1 MVRASSNAL
10 RTLTK
15 MSMRSPYRFMA
26 CIALFAVVL
35 SCVAV
40 LAGPT
45 SPAAACI
52 RLYIPRLAVDRC
64 VVQGGQA
71 AIDAGNVV
79 EFTTLT
85 GGSVVW
91 VAAHRSSHGSSFAA
105 LPGLVN
111 GDYVQY
117 RESWYRIAE
126 MRLVDRTAP
135 DVSDYYNTSSP
146 RLVLQTSKAGT
157 TVYTWRADP
166 SSAPPATPV
175 SVTPITSP
183 RARWCTATLRFNT
196 RSAAVRELQIRL
208 RTLGW
213 YTSRVDGWFY
223 LRTKAALRNLQL
235 AHGITPT
242 GTVTSATR
250 SVLGCA
256 GVPRTTQF

>member
-1 MVRASSNAL
+1 MVLACPIAR

-15 MSMRSPYRFMA
+15 MSMRSLYRFMS

-40 LAGPT
+40 LAGPA
-45 SPAAACI
+45 SPAAACT
-52 RLYIPRLAVDRC
+52 RLFIPRLGVDRC

-71 AIDAGNVV
+71 EIDAGNVV
-79 EFTTLT
+79 EFTALT

-117 RESWYRIAE
+117 SESWYRIAE

-135 DVSDYYNTSSP
+135 DISDFYDTSSP
-146 RLVLQTSKAGT
+146 RLVLQTSKSET
-157 TVYTWRADP
+157 IVYIWRADL
-166 SSAPPATPV
+166 SSPPPTTLASVSSTAPP
-175 SVTPITSP
+175 
-183 RARWCTATLRFNT
+183 RAPWCTAPLRFNT
-196 RSAAVRELQIRL
+196 RSAAVRELQLRL

-223 LRTKAALRNLQL
+223 LRTKAALRSLQL
-235 AHGITPT
+235 AHGISPT
-242 GTVTSATR
+242 GTVNSATR
-250 SVLGCA
+250 SVLGC
-256 GVPRTTQF
+256 T